1 MTPNAIFGVDDY
13 QNLSLG
19 VAPKINAGQQFTIQ
33 ATLIM
38 KARSDDS
45 TL

>member
-19 VAPKINAGQQFTIQ
+19 VAPKINAGQQF
-33 ATLIM
+33 
-38 KARSDDS
+38 SHPS
-45 TL
+45 HPHYES